1 MTKNPE
7 RVREMK
13 KAELIFIPLP
23 GTSHLLPI
31 LELAKRLID
40 RDDRISIAV
49 LLIKL
54 PFGGNHAIN
63 TKSHTADTNSRI
75 RFIDVPQVDP
85 PPMQL
90 LMTSPET
97 YFSLFT
103 DKNTPH
109 VRKIVEDI
117 VSSHSHSDSNDSVRV
132 TGLVIDVGFLRMMDV
147 AIQLAL
153 PCYIFFASNI
163 GNLSLMSYLSTR
175 HADAD
180 QISTV
185 EFQSFL
191 DSELVTLPGF
201 VNPVPVSVM
210 PSGFFN
216 KDGYTIFVQV
226 AHRLKNVNGIIVN
239 TFSELESYALN
250 SFSRGGSNPPL
261 YTVGPLLDLQVHQAN
276 HDNSDKSQ
284 KILKWLD
291 DQPESSVVFLCFG
304 MGGTF
309 GPEQVKEIATGLE
322 KSEYRFLWTLRVSD
336 LHQSTDS
343 DDGYD
348 PDLFPGGFLE
358 RIGGRGMICRWAPQ
372 VKVLQ
377 HKAIGGF
384 VSHCGWNSIL
394 ESLCCGVPIV
404 TWPLYAEQKFNAFMM
419 AKELGLAAAIESG
432 SGKDNGGLMAAEEIA
447 KAVRNV
453 MDGDQRDEIRKKT
466 MEMAEI
472 SRKSL
477 MEGGS
482 SFVSIGKFIDLNF

>member
-1 MTKNPE
+1 
-7 RVREMK
+7 MK

-31 LELAKRLID
+31 LELTKRLTD
-40 RDDRISIAV
+40 RDDRISITV

-54 PFGGNHAIN
+54 PFGGGDHGIN
-63 TKSHTADTNSRI
+63 TKSLTANSQSRI
-75 RFIDVPQVDP
+75 RFIDVPEADP

-97 YFSLFT
+97 YFSVFT
-103 DKNTPH
+103 EKNTPH

-117 VSSHSHSDSNDSVRV
+117 VSDSDSNEDSVRV
-132 TGLVIDVGFLRMMDV
+132 TGLVIDIGFLGMIDV
-147 AIQLAL
+147 AIELAL
-153 PCYIFFASNI
+153 PCYIFLASNI
-163 GNLSLMSYLSTR
+163 GILSLMLYLSTR
-175 HADAD
+175 HADD
-180 QISTV
+180 DRIGTV

-191 DSELVTLPGF
+191 DSELVTLHGF

-216 KDGYTIFVQV
+216 KDSYTIYVQE
-226 AHRLKNVNGIIVN
+226 AHRLKNANGIIVN

-250 SFSRGGSNPPL
+250 SFSSGGSNPPV

-276 HDNSDKSQ
+276 LQDNSDRSQ
-284 KILKWLD
+284 RILKWLD
-291 DQPESSVVFLCFG
+291 DQPDSSVLFLCFG
-304 MGGTF
+304 MGGRF
-309 GPEQVKEIATGLE
+309 GPEQVKEIASGLE
-322 KSEYRFLWTLRVSD
+322 KSEYRFLWTLRVLDS
-336 LHQSTDS
+336 HQSTDT
-343 DDGYD
+343 DDDHD

-358 RIGGRGMICRWAPQ
+358 RMEGRGMICRWAPQ

-394 ESLCCGVPIV
+394 ESLCCGVPIMS
-404 TWPLYAEQKFNAFMM
+404 WPLYAEQKFNAFMM
-419 AKELGLAAAIESG
+419 VKELGLAAAIESG
-432 SGKDNGGLMAAEEIA
+432 SGKDNGGLVAAEEVA
-447 KAVRNV
+447 RALRHV
-453 MDGDQRDEIRKKT
+453 MDGDNEIRKKA

-472 SRKSL
+472 SKKSL

-482 SFVSIGKFIDLNF
+482 SFVSLGKFIDLNF